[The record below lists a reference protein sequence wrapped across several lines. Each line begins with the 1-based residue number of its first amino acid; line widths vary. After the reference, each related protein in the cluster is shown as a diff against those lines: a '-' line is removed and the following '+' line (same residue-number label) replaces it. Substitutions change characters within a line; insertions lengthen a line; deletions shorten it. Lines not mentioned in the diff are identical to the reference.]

1 MNLNGALFIAAGATL
16 GAFTRYGL
24 TYAFNSER
32 LPWGTLLAN
41 LLGGYLIGF
50 ILAMF
55 SRWPTVSPE
64 MRLGIVTGFLG
75 ALTTFS
81 TFSAEVVDFLASRDY
96 RWGIAFILFHV
107 GGTLIATVVGVW
119 SFRLCCR

>member
-1 MNLNGALFIAAGATL
+1 MNLMGVLFIAAGATL
-16 GAFTRYGL
+16 GALARHGL
-24 TYAFNSER
+24 TYTFNGER

-50 ILAMF
+50 VLALL
-55 SRWPTVSPE
+55 SRWPTVSLE
-64 MRLGIVTGFLG
+64 IRLGMITGFLG

-81 TFSAEVVDFLASRDY
+81 TFSAEIVGFFESRDY
-96 RWGIAFILFHV
+96 RWGIAFLLFHV
-107 GGTLIATVVGVW
+107 GGSLMATLLGVW